1 MCCLLACV
9 LDNRMRCNG
18 SYQCHH
24 QGGGTSATA
33 AVGEVKKNASLEEA
47 SGVREMESLGSCPAA
62 EPSSLSVP
70 AAEGRN
76 HRLST
81 GQVSPHLSSGA
92 QGLAMVAL
100 GR

>member
-1 MCCLLACV
+1 
-9 LDNRMRCNG
+9 MRCNG

-33 AVGEVKKNASLEEA
+33 AVGEFKKNASLEE
-47 SGVREMESLGSCPAA
+47 SPGSCPAA

-76 HRLST
+76 HVLST
-81 GQVSPHLSSGA
+81 GQVSLHLSSGA

-100 GR
+100 GQ